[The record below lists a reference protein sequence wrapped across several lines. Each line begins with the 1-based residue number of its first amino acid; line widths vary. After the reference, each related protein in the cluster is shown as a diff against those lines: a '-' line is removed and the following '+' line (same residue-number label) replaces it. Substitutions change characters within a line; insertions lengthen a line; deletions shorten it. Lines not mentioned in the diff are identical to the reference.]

1 MMDLAA
7 VVAPV
12 IVPCIGG
19 GVDISTLPTW
29 GIVTF
34 MVVVWLLIAFL
45 GVILYGMN
53 KDEFGGDSLGWEYK
67 AMAIIM
73 DALSLII
80 GFGGGVLMT
89 YLSISELVSR
99 F

>member
-1 MMDLAA
+1 MDLAA

-12 IVPCIGG
+12 IVPCMGR

-34 MVVVWLLIAFL
+34 MIVVWLLMALL
-45 GVILYGMN
+45 GVILYDMN
-53 KDEFGGDSLGWEYK
+53 KDEFGGDSLGWQYK

-73 DALSLII
+73 DALALII
-80 GFGGGVLMT
+80 GFGGSVLMT

>member
-1 MMDLAA
+1 MINLAA
-7 VVAPV
+7 VIAPV
-12 IVPCIGG
+12 IFPCMGR
-19 GVDISTLPTW
+19 GVDISALPTW

-34 MVVVWLLIAFL
+34 MIVVWLLVALL
-45 GVILYGMN
+45 GVILYDMN
-53 KDEFGGDSLGWEYK
+53 KDEFGEDSLGWQYK

-73 DALSLII
+73 DALSLI
-80 GFGGGVLMT
+80 GFGGGVFMT

>member
-1 MMDLAA
+1 MINLAA
-7 VVAPV
+7 VIAQV
-12 IVPCIGG
+12 IVPYMGR
-19 GVDISTLPTW
+19 GVDISALPTW

-34 MVVVWLLIAFL
+34 MIVVWLLMAL
-45 GVILYGMN
+45 LCLILYYTN
-53 KDEFGGDSLGWEYK
+53 KEEFGEDSLGWQYK

-73 DALSLII
+73 DALSPI
-80 GFGGGVLMT
+80 GFGGGVFMT

>member
-1 MMDLAA
+1 MINLAA
-7 VVAPV
+7 VIAPV
-12 IVPCIGG
+12 IVPCMGR
-19 GVDISTLPTW
+19 GVDISALPTW

-34 MVVVWLLIAFL
+34 MIVVWLLVALL
-45 GVILYGMN
+45 GVILYDMN
-53 KDEFGGDSLGWEYK
+53 KDEFGEDSLGWQYK

-73 DALSLII
+73 DALSLI
-80 GFGGGVLMT
+80 GFGGGVFMT

>member
-1 MMDLAA
+1 MMNLAA

-12 IVPCIGG
+12 IVPYMGG

-29 GIVTF
+29 GIVTL
-34 MVVVWLLIAFL
+34 MVVVWLLMALI
-45 GVILYGMN
+45 GVILYDMN
-53 KDEFGGDSLGWEYK
+53 KDEFGEDSLGWQYK

-80 GFGGGVLMT
+80 GLGGGVLMT
-89 YLSISELVSR
+89 YFSISELVSR